1 LRIDVAVT
9 DAHREVEGD
18 PPIVNSDRT
27 NDISESDLLSL
38 LYRSLGEIRIR
49 SPQSAVVDRDGPVP
63 SDHPAEGDIAV
74 VGCTDRRVDGS
85 GNVNAPVTAVSTG
98 R

>member
-1 LRIDVAVT
+1 
-9 DAHREVEGD
+9 VEGD

-38 LYRSLGEIRIR
+38 LNRSLGEIRIR
-49 SPQSAVVDRDGPVP
+49 SPQSTVVDRDGPVP
-63 SDHPAEGDIAV
+63 NDHPAEGDIAV

-85 GNVNAPVTAVSTG
+85 GNVDAPVTAVSTG